1 MKILAAI
8 LLFFIP
14 FFAFAKIGKI
24 HIDSIEFSYRLPQ
37 MQTPNTRIMV
47 LFGGRNWQGEMTIK
61 TFNFNALSDKYS
73 LILISPSFKDG
84 DYWEPEK
91 WSGKTLKSAIKALEK
106 KYKLSPQK
114 LLFYGYSAGGQCA
127 NLFYSYMPE
136 SVEAWALNACGVY
149 PCLPVKCGVPAFI
162 TCGLRDS
169 DRVRISKAFIC
180 KYRENGG
187 KAIWKEYNVGHEL
200 NEEALDFA
208 RQFFADILEKR
219 KPIFVGEDETMR
231 VLPIGKDSE
240 IDKEFR
246 NYMTSGELKKLW
258 EAR

>member
-1 MKILAAI
+1 M
-8 LLFFIP
+8 
-14 FFAFAKIGKI
+14 FARKMRSSRIHHLRFAG
-24 HIDSIEFSYRLPQ
+24 FRQ
-37 MQTPNTRIMV
+37 
-47 LFGGRNWQGEMTIK
+47 
-61 TFNFNALSDKYS
+61 
-73 LILISPSFKDG
+73 SPHK
-84 DYWEPEK
+84 
-91 WSGKTLKSAIKALEK
+91 
-106 KYKLSPQK
+106 Q
-114 LLFYGYSAGGQCA
+114 
-127 NLFYSYMPE
+127 
-136 SVEAWALNACGVY
+136 
-149 PCLPVKCGVPAFI
+149 
-162 TCGLRDS
+162 
-169 DRVRISKAFIC
+169 AFIC

-240 IDKEFR
+240 IDEEFR

>member
-1 MKILAAI
+1 
-8 LLFFIP
+8 
-14 FFAFAKIGKI
+14 
-24 HIDSIEFSYRLPQ
+24 
-37 MQTPNTRIMV
+37 
-47 LFGGRNWQGEMTIK
+47 
-61 TFNFNALSDKYS
+61 
-73 LILISPSFKDG
+73 
-84 DYWEPEK
+84 
-91 WSGKTLKSAIKALEK
+91 
-106 KYKLSPQK
+106 
-114 LLFYGYSAGGQCA
+114 
-127 NLFYSYMPE
+127 MPE

-219 KPIFVGEDETMR
+219 KPIFVGEGETMR

>member
-24 HIDSIEFSYRLPQ
+24 HIDGIEFSYRLPQ

-106 KYKLSPQK
+106 NINC
-114 LLFYGYSAGGQCA
+114 LLKNCFSTGIQRATMREPLLQLYA
-127 NLFYSYMPE
+127 
-136 SVEAWALNACGVY
+136 
-149 PCLPVKCGVPAFI
+149 
-162 TCGLRDS
+162 
-169 DRVRISKAFIC
+169 RISRSMGA
-180 KYRENGG
+180 
-187 KAIWKEYNVGHEL
+187 
-200 NEEALDFA
+200 
-208 RQFFADILEKR
+208 
-219 KPIFVGEDETMR
+219 
-231 VLPIGKDSE
+231 
-240 IDKEFR
+240 
-246 NYMTSGELKKLW
+246 
-258 EAR
+258 